1 MFSER
6 GFSLV
11 EVVIAFAIT
20 SIFLSSIYLVLQ
32 NAIFTMERSKK
43 GVPSVLKLSGVNY
56 AVKSGKA
63 LLRENLR
70 RKVRGRDETCQRLT
84 FKDSEFLRCPIRV
97 KDVFGREHLLSKEY
111 LVIFG
116 EDTMVLGR

>member
-1 MFSER
+1 MSSER

-11 EVVIAFAIT
+11 EVVVAFAIT

-32 NAIFTMERSKK
+32 NAVFTMEKSQK
-43 GVPSVLKLSGVNY
+43 GAPSVLRLSQVNY
-56 AVKSGKA
+56 AAKSGRA

-70 RKVRGRDETCQRLT
+70 HKVRGRDETCQRLS
-84 FKDSEFLRCPIRV
+84 FKGSEFLRCPIRI
-97 KDVFGREHLLSKEY
+97 KDVFGKERLLSKEF

-116 EDTMVLGR
+116 EDTLILGR